1 MFRKVARMI
10 FGGRRRAKATKV
22 KNAVTLAETEKNENA
37 VQSCTKHSPN
47 WQAVLTAPV
56 DQLCEAPSADTV
68 RYAYDLYAE
77 GVYGP
82 FAEREARMAARLARI
97 QAGFATLVAR
107 APDLVEAAFTEHPQV
122 FADLRRLPK
131 RGRP

>member
-1 MFRKVARMI
+1 MIRAIPIMIKKVRKLFSSSADQSQKGPSTLTSEVTPVALN
-10 FGGRRRAKATKV
+10 T
-22 KNAVTLAETEKNENA
+22 
-37 VQSCTKHSPN
+37 
-47 WQAVLTAPV
+47 WQAVLVAPV

-68 RYAYDLYAE
+68 RYAYDLYVEETNA
-77 GVYGP
+77 P

-107 APDLVEAAFTEHPQV
+107 APYLVEAAFTEHPQV
-122 FADLRRLPK
+122 FADMRRLPK